1 MNRAEAPRIL
11 RIPMH
16 PTLVLDVV
24 GLSPEL
30 LGDDTPQLNQLVSAG
45 VLRPLATITPAVTCS
60 VQSTLLTG
68 RLPREHGVV
77 ANGWYFR
84 ELSEVWFWRQSNK
97 LVEAKKVW
105 ELGRERD
112 PAFTCANLFWW
123 YNMYSSVD
131 WAVTPRPMYPADG
144 RKLPDIHT
152 HPSELRAELQQEL
165 GQFPLFHFWG
175 PAADI
180 RSSRW
185 IAQAALRVMA
195 KHSPTLTLVYLPHL
209 DYGLQRLGPDLQ
221 HPRVRQD
228 LREVDQLV
236 GELCDSARQ
245 SGRRV
250 IVLSEYGIT
259 RVTGAVAP
267 NRALR
272 ERGWLTLR
280 EELGRELLD
289 AGASQAFAVADHQL
303 AHVYVRDEGLLPAV
317 RSCLEG
323 LDGVERVLDKRQQA
337 ELGLDHPRSGELVA
351 LSRADRWFCYH
362 YWLDPA
368 KAPDFAT
375 TVDIHRKPGYDPVE
389 LFLDPRIAFPPFSIG
404 WRLARKGLGFRG
416 LMDVIA
422 ADANHLVKGSH
433 GRVTDDPRQGPLFI
447 SSEPGL
453 AGSGTLA
460 ATDVAELML
469 KHVFD

>member
-1 MNRAEAPRIL
+1 MR
-11 RIPMH
+11 

-24 GLSPEL
+24 GLSQEL
-30 LGDDTPQLNQLVSAG
+30 LGDDTPHINQLIGAG
-45 VLRPLATITPAVTCS
+45 ALRPLTTITPAVTCS

-68 RLPREHGVV
+68 RLPAEHGIV

-84 ELSEVWFWRQSNK
+84 ELGEVWFWRQSNR

-123 YNMYSSVD
+123 YNMYSSAD
-131 WAVTPRPMYPADG
+131 WSVTPRPMYPADG

-152 HPSELRAELQQEL
+152 HPSELRAELQAEL

-195 KHSPTLTLVYLPHL
+195 KHAPTLTLVYLPHL
-209 DYGLQRLGPDLQ
+209 DYGLQRLGPDLTQ
-221 HPRVRQD
+221 PRLRQD
-228 LREVDQLV
+228 LREVDALV
-236 GELCDSARQ
+236 GELCAAAQQ

-259 RVTGAVAP
+259 RVQGAVEL

-272 ERGWLTLR
+272 ARGWITVR

-289 AGASQAFAVADHQL
+289 AGASQAFAVVDHQL
-303 AHVYVRDEGLLPAV
+303 AHVYVREPELIPKV
-317 RSCLEG
+317 RACLEG
-323 LDGVERVLDKRQQA
+323 LDGVERVLDRGQQA
-337 ELGLDHPRSGELVA
+337 ELALNHARSGELVVIA
-351 LSRADRWFCYH
+351 RADRWFSYH
-362 YWLDPA
+362 YWLDA
-368 KAPDFAT
+368 ERAPDFAT

-389 LFLDPRIAFPPFSIG
+389 LFLDPGLLWPPLSIG
-404 WRLARKGLGFRG
+404 WRLARKKLGFRG
-416 LMDVIA
+416 LMNVISA
-422 ADANHLVKGSH
+422 EGNDLVKGSH

-447 SSEPGL
+447 SNEPSL
-453 AGSGTLA
+453 AGSGPLA

-469 KHVFD
+469 RHVFG